1 MKTRKTRLGLTR
13 FTSFDNQTG
22 SSDGTDKCASS
33 SASYFRA
40 FSSFLTLLLPSWH
53 PDLTV
58 GVWERRAARRANCE
72 ATRRVVKK
80 NCPTKTGRQRERNVV
95 NSQRK
100 RLEAYRSGLSRRR
113 LALSKPLDFG
123 STETL
128 MTHPPNEHATFI
140 KTRDDDDKSEEEKY
154 NGRNVVVVTFLAM
167 DGQNAVVI
175 WSKRISSSKPL
186 LLLVASSVGRFH
198 GHSIERVFFLGH
210 NKKLIKRMIKKNEQ
224 KIVAFFRGG
233 REGAFFFSSL
243 SEAFFLAAPDAPFFS
258 SFHFTL
264 SSLSHSLSRAAL
276 IQQKERDDD
285 DDDDDGSSN
294 ERNRGR

>member
-198 GHSIERVFFLGH
+198 GHSIERVFFGSQQKVDKK
-210 NKKLIKRMIKKNEQ
+210 NDKKKRTKKLSL
-224 KIVAFFRGG
+224 FLGGG
-233 REGAFFFSSL
+233 RGAFFFSSL